1 MGPGPPGW
9 ELGLRLMTSSHKNSI
24 VEKLHKIQARC
35 ITRIVSAGCL
45 TEEMRNS
52 YRYLR
57 EGFSGKY
64 LAQYMIMENGVFV
77 IIVNYTLHRPRCN

>member
-1 MGPGPPGW
+1 M
-9 ELGLRLMTSSHKNSI
+9 
-24 VEKLHKIQARC
+24 
-35 ITRIVSAGCL
+35 IVSAGHF

-64 LAQYMIMENGVFV
+64 LALYVIMKNGVFV
-77 IIVNYTLHRPRCN
+77 IIVNYNLYIQTQI

>member
-1 MGPGPPGW
+1 MVVNVN
-9 ELGLRLMTSSHKNSI
+9 RS
-24 VEKLHKIQARC
+24 
-35 ITRIVSAGCL
+35 

-64 LAQYMIMENGVFV
+64 LALYVIMENGVFV
-77 IIVNYTLHRPRCN
+77 IIVNYTLYIQTQI